1 MEDSRMDTAPSAP
14 EQRGAPVRPGAVRP
28 GAPGWPG
35 RPDPPA
41 GPGPAGGHRAVG
53 ERLLV
58 DGPTLMD
65 QPGPGAV
72 PVLSLT
78 PVPEAR
84 AAREPWDGALRLAVT
99 GVTVLVITA
108 ELGRRAGAPARL
120 TAVCSAGACAMAVG
134 PWLVPQLVPR
144 LASA

>member
-14 EQRGAPVRPGAVRP
+14 EQPSAPVRPV
-28 GAPGWPG
+28 APGWP
-35 RPDPPA
+35 A
-41 GPGPAGGHRAVG
+41 GPGLAG
-53 ERLLV
+53 ERVLV
-58 DGPTLMD
+58 DEAAMPE

-78 PVPEAR
+78 PVVEPPAG
-84 AAREPWDGALRLAVT
+84 REPWEGALRLALT
-99 GVTVLVITA
+99 GVAVMAVTA
-108 ELGRRAGAPARL
+108 ELGRRAGAPVRL
-120 TAVCSAGACAMAVG
+120 TAICTAGAGAMAVG